1 MELKAIRLEVPEGG
15 NLIAGQTH
23 FIKTVEDL
31 YEAVV
36 NTVPQAKFGVAF
48 NEASGA
54 CLTRVEGNDDGLK
67 ALAQRNASAIGAGH
81 IFVIALGGGAYPIN
95 LMNRIK
101 DVPEVCSTDTELT
114 ILSHRFTVS
123 QEVILRRL
131 LALGRVSLD
140 FYRKKRD
147 ELHKAYERER
157 EQEEGFAPH
166 YQVVVRDLGKQYIR
180 IVLGAY
186 HQEAITSSDVSDYLG
201 TRLKHLPRI
210 EQAAFSGV
218 MP

>member
-101 DVPEVCSTDTELT
+101 DVPEVCSIFCATANP
-114 ILSHRFTVS
+114 V
-123 QEVILRRL
+123 EVIVAETEQGRGV
-131 LALGRVSLD
+131 LGVVD
-140 FYRKKRD
+140 GFPPKGV
-147 ELHKAYERER
+147 
-157 EQEEGFAPH
+157 EQEQDARWRHDFLRTIG
-166 YQVVVRDLGKQYIR
+166 YKL
-180 IVLGAY
+180 
-186 HQEAITSSDVSDYLG
+186 
-201 TRLKHLPRI
+201 
-210 EQAAFSGV
+210 
-218 MP
+218 